1 MGIAVVENPGRD
13 KFIDDIRL
21 KIKSGFTI
29 EYENRGTDG
38 VVCIT
43 NNCKELKLGVSSRLI
58 ASKIKDMQI
67 IDKNSKMNLTKA
79 NSSKISFDKSDA
91 NISSTN
97 RSNIKFNHKASMNK
111 KLIDN
116 SDFETMNP
124 YQSIKS
130 LSIYAQ
136 DLNNSITGNP
146 KEFYQSSTKKT
157 NLTSKNLQNLFS
169 SENFVLDGQKLCL
182 FSQTQFIREINN
194 ITSLIKDYEIQKS
207 MYESRSS
214 FL

>member
-79 NSSKISFDKSDA
+79 NSSK
-91 NISSTN
+91 ISSTN